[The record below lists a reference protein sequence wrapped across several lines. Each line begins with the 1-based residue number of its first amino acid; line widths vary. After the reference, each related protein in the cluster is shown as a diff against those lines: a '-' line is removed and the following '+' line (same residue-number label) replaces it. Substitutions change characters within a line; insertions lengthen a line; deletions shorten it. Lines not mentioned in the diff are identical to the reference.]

1 MQKEEYLVK
10 KLYHEKH
17 FLKGDETEHPIRVLG
32 ELYGSEQKKDMAD
45 LSYIRFAQGEVYYL
59 NHDYEAAIF
68 KWENIHNELE
78 PWAKKNIA
86 DAYMELDLLSTAED
100 IYKSISSDSL
110 ILNTEVAL
118 QLFSLYLQQGK
129 TEEADQ
135 MIKNAVVLNPD
146 YQNVTELACAFF
158 EEQHDWTSA
167 LDLTMSE
174 AIRTKSRLW
183 FRKLLHYIENG
194 HASTQEPRF
203 FVQALTA
210 LKSIDL
216 PLFEQMT
223 IALWDNFKKQD
234 NYLSWLKE
242 LSGLIT
248 GSEMVPYQ
256 WNKLPATFSD
266 SFKKLLSGDF
276 PLDRLKEVVPGF
288 LASWLRVA
296 DSDTAPAAA
305 AGTLAWNDVFPSS
318 VGESS
323 IQEAQEILDRLSAQP
338 SLFIDSQD
346 LFKSIELWASEM
358 NAAIHPK
365 LKWMFQRLA
374 MLDHKTVLI
383 AGTSVSSKSSFV
395 DMLLRRPDAEFFD
408 SPVPVLYGHGEM
420 TEFRL
425 ITNENIST
433 MRTNDELVEGERK
446 PDALIEYTWP
456 SRFLSENRLSVIDYP
471 VLHFPGRKENLIES
485 IRMSEC
491 MFFILNEE
499 ASLTIDE
506 RELLNEIKEHVP
518 EYPVY
523 FILQANE
530 PMMDERLDKIKQRIS
545 QAFPEANLLVFS
557 DTIND
562 VQLENILRGLEKKK
576 NPLLLTSHSVY
587 LIRRMIG
594 SLLKQREKIQREL
607 TEAIE
612 LDEDVLG
619 KIQGAIHQ
627 LYDLEE
633 EKTKVLT
640 DAYRAFKDEIKSD
653 LLKTVP
659 KLIRESANILRED
672 SDFGTIHVKL
682 NEEMNKRIADYLQ
695 YTVHPT
701 YISSLQDWIAFSE
714 GELNKAQE
722 QLIEWNEGFNVI
734 FGEER
739 LKLACD
745 FQILGD
751 WQRDADR
758 MTGTIQIDKENIL
771 LKRTPAQVLL
781 KSAGKLFGVI
791 PANQSIMYN
800 RYRQFIENENYD
812 DTAESI
818 AEKFFRQFELFEKA
832 IPRDIS
838 LFFRNPFQVLR
849 RSADE
854 IQGKVDQNKATL
866 DEMRANPGNFH
877 NPLKLFDIRLRQLEW
892 MKGKSKTAGKI
903 TEQ

>member
-17 FLKGDETEHPIRVLG
+17 FLKGDEAEHPIRVLG
-32 ELYGSEQKKDMAD
+32 ELYLSKQKKEMAD
-45 LSYIRFAQGEVYYL
+45 LSYIRFAQGEIYYL
-59 NHDYEAAIF
+59 NNDYEAAIF

-110 ILNTEVAL
+110 ILNTDVAL

-129 TEEADQ
+129 TGEADQ

-158 EEQHDWTSA
+158 EDQEDWNSA

-174 AIRTKSRLW
+174 AMRTKSRQW
-183 FRKLLHYIENG
+183 FRKLLHFIEHG
-194 HASTQEPRF
+194 HANTQEPRF
-203 FVQALTA
+203 FVPALAA
-210 LKSIDL
+210 LKTIDFS
-216 PLFEQMT
+216 LFEQMT
-223 IALWDNFKKQD
+223 VALWNNFQKQD
-234 NYLSWLKE
+234 YYLSWLKE

-248 GSEMVPYQ
+248 GAEMEASYR
-256 WNKLPATFSD
+256 WHKLPATFSD
-266 SFKKLLSGDF
+266 SFKNLLSGDF
-276 PLDRLKEVVPGF
+276 PLERLKEVVPSF
-288 LASWLRVA
+288 LSSWIQVA
-296 DSDTAPAAA
+296 DPATAPAAA
-305 AGTLAWNDVFPSS
+305 AGMLAWNDVFPSS

-323 IQEAQEILDRLSAQP
+323 IQEAQEMLERISDQP
-338 SLFIDSQD
+338 GLFIDSQD
-346 LFKSIELWASEM
+346 LFKSIEQWASDM
-358 NAAIHPK
+358 NAAINPK
-365 LKWMFQRLA
+365 INWMFQRLS

-383 AGTSVSSKSSFV
+383 AGTSAGSKSSFV
-395 DMLLRRPDAEFFD
+395 DMMLKSPDAEHID

-425 ITNENIST
+425 ITNENILT
-433 MRTNDELVEGERK
+433 MTTNYELLEGERR

-456 SRFLSENRLSVIDYP
+456 NRFLSDNRLSVIDYP
-471 VLHFPGRKENLIES
+471 VLQFPGRKENLIES

-491 MFFILNEE
+491 MLFILNED
-499 ASLTIDE
+499 APLTIDE

-518 EYPVY
+518 EYPIY
-523 FILQANE
+523 FILQGKE
-530 PMMDERLDKIKQRIS
+530 PIPNERLEKIKREIS
-545 QAFPEANLLVFS
+545 QFIPEADLFALS
-557 DTIND
+557 DTIDNG
-562 VQLENILRGLEKKK
+562 QLEIILNGIEKEK
-576 NPLLLTSHSVY
+576 NPLLLTGHAVY
-587 LIRRMIG
+587 LIRRMIR

-612 LDEDVLG
+612 FDEDVLA

-640 DAYRAFKDEIKSD
+640 DAYRAFKDEIKAD

-659 KLIRESANILRED
+659 KLIKESADILRED

-682 NEEMNKRIADYLQ
+682 NDEMNKRISDYLQ

-701 YISSLQDWIAFSE
+701 YISSLQDWIVFSE

-739 LKLACD
+739 IELACD

-800 RYRQFIENENYD
+800 RYRQFIENEGYD

-838 LFFRNPFQVLR
+838 LFFRNPFHVLR

-854 IQGKVDQNKATL
+854 LQGKVDQNKATL
-866 DEMRANPGNFH
+866 DEMRSNPGKFH
-877 NPLKLFDIRLRQLEW
+877 NPLKLFDVRLRQLEW
-892 MKGKSKTAGKI
+892 IKGKSMKSPQVK
-903 TEQ
+903 